1 MLLRIDLMHDLL
13 HLYLFFLLLALVL
26 LRGLVYGFG
35 PGLLVLGHLIYFEW
49 RYNILIMDEG
59 STVLA
64 EGLGELLVLFEL
76 VGIYGWLGT
85 LEGGYE
91 IFLGNHADV

>member
-1 MLLRIDLMHDLL
+1 MLLWIDFMHYLL
-13 HLYLFFLLLALVL
+13 HLYLFFLLPALIL
-26 LRGLVYGFG
+26 LRVMVLAFG
-35 PGLLVLGHLIYFEW
+35 SGLLVLGHLIYFEW
-49 RYNILIMDEG
+49 RYNILIMGEG

-76 VGIYGWLGT
+76 VGIDGWLGT